1 MWGGALGKAGDQWL
15 AACMHGA
22 SKTRL
27 PRRLTLGQSEYDAY
41 VHMFLH
47 SNVIVSARLTCSHDW
62 TSSRSAESPSD
73 PYTCVA
79 QGGEGEISL
88 VCGCKEEFLRGGG
101 RNSLNS

>member
-1 MWGGALGKAGDQWL
+1 MAGG
-15 AACMHGA
+15 MHGA

-27 PRRLTLGQSEYDAY
+27 PRRLTMIWTV
-41 VHMFLH
+41 VHMFPH
-47 SNVIVSARLTCSHDW
+47 SNVIGVARLTCSHDW